1 MINLRKNRFLS
12 PTNNIMPDLAEFM
25 TTQDACA
32 GYLPHPSVF
41 FGILGGNFVRRF
53 SFSIQGGLG
62 LFYEYAPGSFG

>member
-1 MINLRKNRFLS
+1 
-12 PTNNIMPDLAEFM
+12 M
-25 TTQDACA
+25 TTQEACA